1 MVLPLLVVP
10 LVAAAASTGGGV
22 AIAAIV
28 PTALAATY
36 GAFFLAK
43 KYFEHNMRSNIKRT
57 SEAFQRYHQM
67 TQAHINKAKDGIDVI
82 QFKLTKV
89 AEAVN
94 AATAETENAVQKL
107 NHGVEALKEVSLNG
121 VNATQLAKET
131 VDALA
136 VTSETCKE
144 TVLLTQ
150 ETLNDLNQLGDVLQ
164 LKESDLQ
171 QTREAMKA
179 LQAALDAQ
187 INVNAQLDGLVK
199 SLTADNGQ
207 LKSSLQEMEK
217 ELDALVPLVNE
228 LNIHRLFYKQNDGR
242 NLKEKEVAPVAMAF
256 KQ

>member
-22 AIAAIV
+22 AITAIV

-94 AATAETENAVQKL
+94 AATEETENAVQKL

-121 VNATQLAKET
+121 VNATQLAKEHEIQNE
-131 VDALA
+131 LA
-136 VTSETCKE
+136 QTATSIH
-144 TVLLTQ
+144 
-150 ETLNDLNQLGDVLQ
+150 DLNQAIEQSKIQVEGIGGAA
-164 LKESDLQ
+164 EGFN
-171 QTREAMKA
+171 EAVKDIQRSQILYA
-179 LQAALDAQ
+179 QAALRFGHFSEERRE
-187 INVNAQLDGLVK
+187 VPTRK
-199 SLTADNGQ
+199 SNRMSLEEIAALTA
-207 LKSSLQEMEK
+207 
-217 ELDALVPLVNE
+217 ELRDDRVLLGVC
-228 LNIHRLFYKQNDGR
+228 
-242 NLKEKEVAPVAMAF
+242 
-256 KQ
+256 

>member
-1 MVLPLLVVP
+1 MVLPFLVAP
-10 LVAAAASTGGGV
+10 LVAAASTGGGI
-22 AIAAIV
+22 AIATIV
-28 PTALAATY
+28 PTTLAAAY
-36 GAFFLAK
+36 GAIFLAK
-43 KYFEHNMRSNIKRT
+43 KYFEHSMHSNMRRT
-57 SEAFQRYHQM
+57 SEAFKRYHQM

-94 AATAETENAVQKL
+94 TATEETKHAVQKL
-107 NHGVEALKEVSLNG
+107 NHGVETLKEVGLNSA
-121 VNATQLAKET
+121 NATQLAKET
-131 VDALA
+131 ADALV
-136 VTSETCKE
+136 VTSETCKD

-150 ETLNDLNQLGDVLQ
+150 ETLHDLNQLGDVLQ
-164 LKESDLQ
+164 LNESDLQ
-171 QTREAMKA
+171 ETREAMKA

-187 INVNAQLDGLVK
+187 ISVNAQLDGLVK
-199 SLTADNGQ
+199 SLTADNSQ

-217 ELDALVPLVNE
+217 ELDALVPLVKE